1 MTEPLL
7 VEFVAGP
14 GVGKST
20 TAAAVFTALKMQG
33 VNAELV
39 PEYAKALTWEGRSA
53 ALGNQPYVMAK
64 QMWTYDRLRGQV
76 DVILTDT
83 STLLCLHYGTTESG
97 VTPAFRDWVLDDHSR
112 RRTLTVLLRRSPD
125 ATYAQDGRP
134 QTLQEALDIDRSLES
149 LLVDNRIRRL
159 GAVVD
164 RTGGHVR
171 DVVHA
176 VNDRLR
182 WNA

>member
-53 ALGNQPYVMAK
+53 TLGNQPYVMAK

-83 STLLCLHYGTTESG
+83 STLLCLHYGTPESG
-97 VTPAFRDWVLDDHSR
+97 VTPAFREWVLDDHRR
-112 RRTLTVLLRRSPD
+112 RRTLTVLLRRSP
-125 ATYAQDGRP
+125 AAPYAQDGRR
-134 QTLQEALDIDRSLES
+134 QTLKEALAIDRSLES
-149 LLVDNRIRRL
+149 LLVDANIQRFDVL
-159 GAVVD
+159 VD

-171 DVVHA
+171 DVVHC

-182 WNA
+182 WGV